1 MLGDREK
8 QGRRVKWVESRVG
21 SEADDKD
28 DGGESGVG
36 TNVNLL
42 GYKYTYFYI
51 FNICLGI

>member
-1 MLGDREK
+1 M
-8 QGRRVKWVESRVG
+8 ESRVG